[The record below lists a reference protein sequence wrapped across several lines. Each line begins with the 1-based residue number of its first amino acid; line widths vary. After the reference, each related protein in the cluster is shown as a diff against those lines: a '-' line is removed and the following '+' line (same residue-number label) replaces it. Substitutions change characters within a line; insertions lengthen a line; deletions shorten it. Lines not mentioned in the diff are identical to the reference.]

1 MQKDENL
8 KYTCLFGGGAVRGAA
23 HVGVLRAFEQ
33 FGVSCDTYGG
43 SSVGSII
50 AVMRAVGYSVD
61 EIEEVF
67 LSVNFEL
74 FRDISFGFNTKFAL
88 SKGEVFLD
96 WIREIIEKK
105 FYGEEYKKGENEP
118 VKFKDIDKKLV
129 ILSTDLKNFNCQE
142 FSTGKTPDF
151 EIAMAVRISCCAP
164 GLMKPVNLDDKLLV
178 DGDLLRGKPM
188 WSLSDCLNC
197 ADSRIIEIRLEGEY
211 SGEDSSPLDFVNAMY
226 SCMTSCE
233 SNFIQSLYCDN
244 DMYDYIV
251 LNTGDTVVLDF
262 NTPAE
267 KRKKIIASGY
277 NQTVE
282 YFSKI
287 LPKKWHA
294 LYSIYVQILDNIRK
308 VQEFILQKKYQAAKN
323 KISELFILL
332 CDVKNKI
339 DINIYNEISKY
350 QQILF
355 SSVKSGL
362 LGLSRC
368 DNIDLVRAQQILLI
382 EMLSKKVKELESY
395 LGI

>member
-96 WIREIIEKK
+96 WVREIIEKK

-188 WSLSDCLNC
+188 WSLSDCLNH
-197 ADSRIIEIRLEGEY
+197 ANSRIIEIRLEGEY

>member
-50 AVMRAVGYSVD
+50 AVMRALGYSVN

-67 LSVNFEL
+67 LGVNFEL

-129 ILSTDLKNFNCQE
+129 ILSTDLKNFCCHE
-142 FSTGKTPDF
+142 FSTCKTPDF

-287 LPKKWHA
+287 LPRKWHA

-323 KISELFILL
+323 RISELFILL

>member
-287 LPKKWHA
+287 LPNKKRA
-294 LYSIYVQILDNIRK
+294 LYGVYVQILDHIRK

-323 KISELFILL
+323 RISELFILL

>member
-188 WSLSDCLNC
+188 WSLSDCLNH
-197 ADSRIIEIRLEGEY
+197 ANSRIIEIRLEGEY

-323 KISELFILL
+323 RISELFILL

>member
-23 HVGVLRAFEQ
+23 HVGVLKAFEQ
-33 FGVSCDTYGG
+33 FGICCDTYGG

-50 AVMRAVGYSVD
+50 AVMRALGYSVN

-67 LSVNFEL
+67 LGVNFEL

-88 SKGEVFLD
+88 SKGGVFLD

-287 LPKKWHA
+287 LPNKKRA
-294 LYSIYVQILDNIRK
+294 LYGVYVQILDHIRK

-323 KISELFILL
+323 RISELFILL

>member
-188 WSLSDCLNC
+188 WSLSDCLNH
-197 ADSRIIEIRLEGEY
+197 ANSRIIEIRLEGEY

-287 LPKKWHA
+287 LPNKKRA
-294 LYSIYVQILDNIRK
+294 LYGVYVQILDHIRK

-323 KISELFILL
+323 RISELFILL